1 MGGAPGDGV
10 GRVGALLAGAHVG
23 RGSCRAF
30 AVDCAGLAGPQ
41 WCRKIRRNLAR
52 ASSRPGARWVSWAK
66 KRSGNKIDLILGRNE
81 RGGAQAAVVS

>member
-23 RGSCRAF
+23 RGSCRALRWT
-30 AVDCAGLAGPQ
+30 VQQDRTESGQGGLT
-41 WCRKIRRNLAR
+41 
-52 ASSRPGARWVSWAK
+52 SWREVGVLGQ

-81 RGGAQAAVVS
+81 RGGAQAVVVS